1 MMLMVVVLL
10 LQLLLLLLQVSL
22 GEKEVRCEA
31 QQRDVGVVVSEGG
44 GGRGRCH
51 RRHVMVEGGGR
62 EVVGAGVVGAARGSA
77 PGRHGQRRLL
87 HVLLELLHVPLELGP
102 PVLEPADHLQQE
114 EEGRI
119 LTRLP

>member
-1 MMLMVVVLL
+1 MMLMVVL
-10 LQLLLLLLQVSL
+10 LQLLLLLQVSF

-31 QQRDVGVVVSEGG
+31 QQRDVGVVVSKRRC
-44 GGRGRCH
+44 GRGRGH

-114 EEGRI
+114 EEGMI